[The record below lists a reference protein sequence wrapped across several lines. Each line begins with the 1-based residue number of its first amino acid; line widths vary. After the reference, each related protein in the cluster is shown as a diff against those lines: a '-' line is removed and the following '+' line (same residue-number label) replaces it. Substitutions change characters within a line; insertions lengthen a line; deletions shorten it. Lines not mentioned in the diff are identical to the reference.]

1 MNLRGLANA
10 ATVSVN
16 PNIPVEI
23 LRSTG
28 YTLGAGSRQ
37 VPTYAPAVTG
47 IGQLQALD
55 GDDLKQLE
63 GMNVQGTMRAL
74 YIYGFAAGVVRPNQT
89 GGDLI
94 NITNAPGFPGKRE
107 WLVTKVLEAWPD
119 WAKLVVTLQG
129 Q

>member
-10 ATVSVN
+10 ATVAVN
-16 PNIPVEI
+16 PNIPVEV

-28 YTLGAGSRQ
+28 YTIGAGARQ
-37 VPTYAPAVTG
+37 VPSYAAPVTG
-47 IGQLQALD
+47 VGQLQALD

-74 YIYGFAAGVVRPNQT
+74 YIYGFAAGVIRPNQT

-94 NITNAPGFPGKRE
+94 NITDAPGFTGKRE

-119 WAKLVVTLQG
+119 WVKVAVTLQG